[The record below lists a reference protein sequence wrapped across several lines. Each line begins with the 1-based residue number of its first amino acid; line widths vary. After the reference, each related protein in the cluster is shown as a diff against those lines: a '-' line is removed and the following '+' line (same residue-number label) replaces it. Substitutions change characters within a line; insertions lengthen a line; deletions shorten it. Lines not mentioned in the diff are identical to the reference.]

1 MILFLRERGILFF
14 SWYRAWMFYAILNP
28 DDSRNCVGRISM
40 EKVIFHIDVNSAYL
54 SWSSLKALAE
64 GEETDYRTVPCVV
77 GGDESKRHGV
87 VLAKSLPA
95 KKYGIHTGE
104 SLFEA
109 RRKCPVL
116 TILKP
121 DFAAYVKMS
130 RAMFRIFETYSPDI
144 YQYSIDEAFLD
155 MTGMESLLG
164 PPEETAARLKNQI
177 RDTLGFTVNV
187 GISSNYLLAKM
198 ASDFEKPDKVHT
210 LYPGEIREKMWPLP
224 VGDLFSVGR
233 RARRKLEKYGVKT
246 IGDLAAMD
254 RGMLSAELGVQ
265 GGVIWDYAN
274 GIESSPLVQRE
285 VKEKSYGSSI
295 TTSEDVESCQAAC
308 QLLLGLCETVGT
320 RLRLDSMKA
329 GTVSVQV
336 TDYNFKKRSHQ
347 KSLGHSTDVTAEIY
361 EAACS
366 LMREMWNGTPVR
378 LIGVSC
384 GKAAVEEYEQLSLF
398 TDEKSE
404 KQKKLDRAMD
414 SLKSRFGDGAVV
426 RASLLKHS
434 GRPGGMAKAKM
445 EQKLERKGEQP

>member
-1 MILFLRERGILFF
+1 MKKI
-14 SWYRAWMFYAILNP
+14 
-28 DDSRNCVGRISM
+28 
-40 EKVIFHIDVNSAYL
+40 IFHIDVNSAYL

-64 GEETDYRTVPCVV
+64 GKETDYRTIPCVV

-87 VLAKSLPA
+87 VLAKSLSA
-95 KKYGIHTGE
+95 KQYGIHTGE

-109 RRKCPVL
+109 RRKCPGL

-121 DFAAYVKMS
+121 DFTTYVKMS
-130 RAMFRIFETYSPDI
+130 RAMFRIFEKYSPDI

-155 MTGMESLLG
+155 MTGMEELLG
-164 PPEETAARLKNQI
+164 PPGQSALRLKNEI

-198 ASDFEKPDKVHT
+198 ASDFEKPDKIHT
-210 LYPGEIREKMWPLP
+210 LFPEEIREKMWPLP

-233 RARRKLEKYGVKT
+233 SARKKLEKHGVKT
-246 IGDLAAMD
+246 IGELAALD
-254 RGMLSAELGVQ
+254 RGRLVSEMGIQ

-285 VKEKSYGSSI
+285 IKEKSYGSSI
-295 TTSEDVESCQAAC
+295 TTSEDVTTCQEAC
-308 QLLLGLCETVGT
+308 QMLLGLCETVGT
-320 RLRLDSMKA
+320 RLRLDSMKVS
-329 GTVSVQV
+329 TISVQV

-361 EAACS
+361 EAACA
-366 LMREMWNGTPVR
+366 LMRELWNGTPVR
-378 LIGVSC
+378 LIGVSG
-384 GKAAVEEYEQLSLF
+384 GKAAVEEYEQLSFF
-398 TDEKSE
+398 TDEKKE

-426 RASLLKHS
+426 RASLLKSS
-434 GRPGGMAKAKM
+434 GRPGGMARAKM
-445 EQKLERKGEQP
+445 NQKLEKDRDRRQQ

>member
-1 MILFLRERGILFF
+1 MK
-14 SWYRAWMFYAILNP
+14 
-28 DDSRNCVGRISM
+28 
-40 EKVIFHIDVNSAYL
+40 KVIFHIDVNSAYL

-64 GEETDYRTVPCVV
+64 GEKTDYRTVPCVV

-95 KKYGIHTGE
+95 KQYGIRTGE

-121 DFAAYVKMS
+121 DFTTYVKMS
-130 RAMFRIFETYSPDI
+130 RAMFRIFEKYSPDI

-155 MTGMESLLG
+155 MTGMEELLG
-164 PPEETAARLKNQI
+164 TPAEAAGRLKDEI
-177 RDTLGFTVNV
+177 RDNLGFTVNV

-198 ASDFEKPDKVHT
+198 ASDLEKPDKIHT
-210 LYPGEIREKMWPLP
+210 LFPHEIREKMRPLP
-224 VGDLFSVGR
+224 VGELFSVGR
-233 RARRKLEKYGVKT
+233 SAGKKLEKHGVKT
-246 IGDLAAMD
+246 IGDLAALD
-254 RGMLSAELGVQ
+254 RSRLVSEMGVQ

-285 VKEKSYGSSI
+285 IKEKSYGSSI
-295 TTSEDVESCQAAC
+295 TTSEDVETCEAAC
-308 QLLLGLCETVGT
+308 QMLLGLCETVGT
-320 RLRLDSMKA
+320 RLRLDSMKVS
-329 GTVSVQV
+329 TISVQV

-361 EAACS
+361 EAACV
-366 LMREMWNGTPVR
+366 LMRELWNGTPVR
-378 LIGVSC
+378 LIGVSG

-398 TDEKSE
+398 TDEKTE

-414 SLKSRFGDGAVV
+414 SLKSRFGDDAVV
-426 RASLLKHS
+426 RASLLKNS
-434 GRPGGMAKAKM
+434 GRSGGMARAKM
-445 EQKLERKGEQP
+445 KQKLENDRDGRQK

>member
-1 MILFLRERGILFF
+1 
-14 SWYRAWMFYAILNP
+14 
-28 DDSRNCVGRISM
+28 M

-64 GEETDYRTVPCVV
+64 GKETDYRTIPCVV

-87 VLAKSLPA
+87 VLAKSLSA
-95 KKYGIHTGE
+95 KQYGIRTGE

-109 RRKCPVL
+109 RRKCPGL

-121 DFAAYVKMS
+121 DFTTYVKMS
-130 RAMFRIFETYSPDI
+130 RAMFRIFEKYSPDI

-155 MTGMESLLG
+155 MTGMEELLG
-164 PPEETAARLKNQI
+164 PPGQSALRLKNEI

-198 ASDFEKPDKVHT
+198 ASDFEKPDKIHT
-210 LYPGEIREKMWPLP
+210 LFPEEIREKMWPLP

-233 RARRKLEKYGVKT
+233 SARKKLEKHGVKT
-246 IGDLAAMD
+246 IGELAALD
-254 RGMLSAELGVQ
+254 RGRLVSEMGIQ

-285 VKEKSYGSSI
+285 IKEKSYGSSI
-295 TTSEDVESCQAAC
+295 TTSEDVTTCQEAC
-308 QLLLGLCETVGT
+308 QMLLGLCETVGT
-320 RLRLDSMKA
+320 RLRLDSMKVS
-329 GTVSVQV
+329 TISVQV

-361 EAACS
+361 EAACA
-366 LMREMWNGTPVR
+366 LMQELWNGTPVR
-378 LIGVSC
+378 LIGVSG
-384 GKAAVEEYEQLSLF
+384 GKAAVEEYEQLSFF
-398 TDEKSE
+398 TDEKKE

-426 RASLLKHS
+426 RASLLKSS
-434 GRPGGMAKAKM
+434 GRPGGMARAKM
-445 EQKLERKGEQP
+445 NQELEKDRDRRQQ